1 VCSIAAV
8 EHVAANEGTI
18 IESRGLVLPKE
29 ALMCNGSCE
38 KGCVE
43 AIDRYYNNIVQH
55 LITASNSCIPIK
67 NSKYKKHW
75 WNDELDDLKHQV
87 IAATTFWRSI
97 GCPRSG
103 VVNDNRLQW
112 KYRHKL
118 AIKQAEKNADQIFN
132 EELFEYFNAKDDR
145 AVMSV
150 MH

>member
-1 VCSIAAV
+1 MITVNDSINIHKYKRVRQQAV

-67 NSKYKKHW
+67 NSKYKKTLV
-75 WNDELDDLKHQV
+75 E
-87 IAATTFWRSI
+87 
-97 GCPRSG
+97 
-103 VVNDNRLQW
+103 
-112 KYRHKL
+112 
-118 AIKQAEKNADQIFN
+118 
-132 EELFEYFNAKDDR
+132 
-145 AVMSV
+145 
-150 MH
+150 